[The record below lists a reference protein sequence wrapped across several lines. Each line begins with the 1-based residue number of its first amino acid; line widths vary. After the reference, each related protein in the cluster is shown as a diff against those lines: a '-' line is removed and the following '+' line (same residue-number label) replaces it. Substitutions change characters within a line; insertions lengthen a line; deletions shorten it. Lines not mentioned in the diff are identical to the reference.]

1 MCIVSSRIE
10 AIKTLFLYLYFPLA
24 DLFQLLASN
33 ILKALQTHIWNEV
46 KDQKKYE
53 LYFKKKVQNNF
64 FIKNSVDITTK
75 KILNILD

>member
-1 MCIVSSRIE
+1 ME
-10 AIKTLFLYLYFPLA
+10 KMIKKMLFG
-24 DLFQLLASN
+24 
-33 ILKALQTHIWNEV
+33 

-64 FIKNSVDITTK
+64 FIKNSVNITTK